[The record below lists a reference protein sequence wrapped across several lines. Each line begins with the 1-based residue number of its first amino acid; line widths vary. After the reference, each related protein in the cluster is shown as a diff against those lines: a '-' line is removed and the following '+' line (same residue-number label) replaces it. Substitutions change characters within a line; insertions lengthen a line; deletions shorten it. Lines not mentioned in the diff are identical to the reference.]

1 MATQAGIAPRAK
13 PLRQIGRGWSPNQR
27 REALWAYAFL
37 SPAFFFLLALIL
49 FPILFAFWISLHD
62 WSLIPR
68 EFPFIGLGNYVE
80 ALKDE
85 LTIKSL
91 WNTVIYTIG
100 AVPLGMLMSLVLAL
114 IMNQDKLPFRTGFR
128 TAYFI
133 PVITSWIAVSFV
145 WVWMFEPRYGAVNT
159 FLSWF
164 GITGIKWLASP
175 IWALPAIMIVS
186 IWKGLGYNMVIF
198 LAGLQGIPR
207 EMHEAARID
216 GANSWQDFWSITFPL
231 LNPTVVFITV
241 TAVIGS
247 LQVFTP
253 AVIMT
258 TRQGEAG
265 GPINSTRVMVYH
277 IYSTA
282 FRNNRLGYGAALAF
296 LLFVLILI
304 VTIVQLRLTQ
314 RDVEYS

>member
-1 MATQAGIAPRAK
+1 MATLAHSSQQVKKR
-13 PLRQIGRGWSPNQR
+13 RWSPEHR
-27 REALWAYAFL
+27 RETLWAYAFL

-49 FPILFAFWISLHD
+49 FPIILAFWMSLHD

-68 EFPFIGLGNYVE
+68 AFPFIGIENYIE
-80 ALKDE
+80 AVQDK
-85 LTIKSL
+85 LTVKSL
-91 WNTVIYTIG
+91 RNTLIYTIG
-100 AVPLGMLMSLVLAL
+100 AVPVGMIISLAL
-114 IMNQDKLPFRTGFR
+114 AMIMNQEKLPFRTAFR

-133 PVITSWIAVSFV
+133 PVITSWVAVSFV

-159 FLSWF
+159 FLGWF
-164 GITGIKWLASP
+164 GIHGPTWLASP
-175 IWALPAIMIVS
+175 YWALPAIILVS

-207 EMHEAARID
+207 ELLEAARID
-216 GANSWQDFWSITFPL
+216 GANRRQVFRSITFPL

-265 GPINSTRVMVYH
+265 GPIDSTRVMVYH

-282 FRNNRLGYGAALAF
+282 FRYNRLGYGAALAF
-296 LLFVLILI
+296 VLFALILI
-304 VTIVQLRLTQ
+304 VTVVQLRMTQ
-314 RDVEYS
+314 RDIEY

>member
-1 MATQAGIAPRAK
+1 MAAQSMPRMLK
-13 PLRQIGRGWSPNQR
+13 KQRWSPQKR
-27 REALWAYAFL
+27 REILWAYAFL
-37 SPAFFFLLALIL
+37 GPAFFFLLVLVL
-49 FPILFAFWISLHD
+49 YPILFAFWISLHD

-68 EFPFIGLGNYVE
+68 DFPFIGLRNYTE
-80 ALKDE
+80 AFKDK
-85 LTIKSL
+85 LTLQSL
-91 WNTVIYTIG
+91 RNTMVYTIG
-100 AVPLGMLMSLVLAL
+100 AVPISMILSLAL
-114 IMNQDKLPFRTGFR
+114 ALVMNMDRLPFRTTFR

-133 PVITSWIAVSFV
+133 PVITSWVAVSYV
-145 WVWMFEPRYGAVNT
+145 WLWMFEPRWGLVNS
-159 FLSWF
+159 FLGFF

-175 IWALPAIMIVS
+175 TWALPAIMIVS

-207 EMHEAARID
+207 ELREAATID
-216 GANSWQDFWSITFPL
+216 GANRWQSFWFITFPL
-231 LNPTVVFITV
+231 LNPTIVFITV

-258 TRQGEAG
+258 TVQGEAG

-282 FRNNRLGYGAALAF
+282 FRYNQLGFGAALAF
-296 LLFVLILI
+296 LLFALILL
-304 VTIVQLRLTQ
+304 VTVGQIRLTQ
-314 RDVEYS
+314 RNVEYD

>member
-1 MATQAGIAPRAK
+1 MATQVKTFIPKKYRLSA
-13 PLRQIGRGWSPNQR
+13 QQR
-27 REALWAYAFL
+27 REILWAYAFL
-37 SPAFFFLLALIL
+37 GPSFFFLAALIL

-68 EFPFIGLGNYVE
+68 EFPFLGLENYVE
-80 ALKDE
+80 AIKDQ

-91 WNTVIYTIG
+91 KNTLIYTIG
-100 AVPLGMLMSLVLAL
+100 AVPIGMVLSLLLAL
-114 IMNQDKLPFRTGFR
+114 VMNQDRLPLRTWFR

-133 PVITSWIAVSFV
+133 PVITSWVAVSFV
-145 WVWMFEPRYGAVNT
+145 WLWMFEPRWGLVNT
-159 FLSWF
+159 FLGLF

-175 IWALPAIMIVS
+175 IWALPAIMIVA

-207 EMHEAARID
+207 ELREAATID
-216 GANSWQDFWSITFPL
+216 GANRWQSFWSITFPL
-231 LNPTVVFITV
+231 LNPTIVFITV
-241 TAVIGS
+241 IAVIGS

-258 TRQGEAG
+258 TVQGEAG

-282 FRNNRLGYGAALAF
+282 FRYNRLGYGAALAF
-296 LLFVLILI
+296 LLFALILV
-304 VTIVQLRLTQ
+304 VTIIQLRLTQ
-314 RDVEYS
+314 RDVEYD

>member
-1 MATQAGIAPRAK
+1 MATPASRF
-13 PLRQIGRGWSPNQR
+13 SPGQR
-27 REALWAYAFL
+27 RWTPQQVREILWAYAFL
-37 SPAFFFLLALIL
+37 SPAFFFLLVLIL

-68 EFPFIGLGNYVE
+68 EFPFIGVQNYVE
-80 ALKDE
+80 AVRDQ

-91 WNTVIYTIG
+91 KNTLIYTIG
-100 AVPLGMLMSLVLAL
+100 AVPVGMFISLILAL
-114 IMNQDKLPFRTGFR
+114 VMNQDNLPFRTWFR
-128 TAYFI
+128 TVYFI
-133 PVITSWIAVSFV
+133 PVITSWVAVSFV
-145 WVWMFEPRYGAVNT
+145 WVWMFEPRWGLVNS
-159 FLSWF
+159 FLALF

-175 IWALPAIMIVS
+175 VWALPAIMIVS

-207 EMHEAARID
+207 EMHEAAKID
-216 GANSWQDFWSITFPL
+216 GANRWQSFWSITFPL
-231 LNPTVVFITV
+231 LNPTIVFITV

-282 FRNNRLGYGAALAF
+282 FRYNRLGYGAALAF
-296 LLFVLILI
+296 LLFILILV
-304 VTIVQLRLTQ
+304 VTLVQLRLTQ
-314 RDVEYS
+314 REVEYG

>member
-1 MATQAGIAPRAK
+1 VATQAAAAPAAATR
-13 PLRQIGRGWSPNQR
+13 RRRWSPQAR
-27 REALWAYAFL
+27 REAMWAYAFL
-37 SPAFFFLLALIL
+37 GPSFFFLFVLVL

-68 EFPFIGLGNYVE
+68 DFPLIGLKNYVE
-80 ALKDE
+80 ALADP

-91 WNTVIYTIG
+91 KNTVVYTIG
-100 AVPLGMLMSLVLAL
+100 AVPVSMALSLILAL
-114 IMNQDKLPFRTGFR
+114 IMNQERLPFRTGFR
-128 TAYFI
+128 TSYFI
-133 PVITSWIAVSFV
+133 PVITSWVAVSFV
-145 WVWMFEPRYGAVNT
+145 WVWMFEPRYGLVNS
-159 FLSWF
+159 FLSLF

-175 IWALPAIMIVS
+175 VWALPAIMIVA

-207 EMHEAARID
+207 ELHEAAKID
-216 GANSWQDFWSITFPL
+216 GADRWQGFWHITFPL
-231 LNPTVVFITV
+231 LNPTIVFITV

-258 TRQGEAG
+258 TVQGEAG

-282 FRNNRLGYGAALAF
+282 FRYNRLGYGAALAF
-296 LLFVLILI
+296 LLFALILI
-304 VTIVQLRLTQ
+304 IALVQMRVTQ
-314 RDVEYS
+314 REVEYS

>member
-1 MATQAGIAPRAK
+1 MATQAKTLGTGGPR
-13 PLRQIGRGWSPNQR
+13 WSPQQV
-27 REALWAYAFL
+27 REILWAYAFL
-37 SPAFFFLLALIL
+37 SPAFFFLIVLIL

-68 EFPFIGLGNYVE
+68 EFPFIGIQNYAE
-80 ALKDE
+80 AIKDK

-91 WNTVIYTIG
+91 NNTLIYTIG
-100 AVPLGMLMSLVLAL
+100 AVPIGMLVSLVLAL
-114 IMNQDKLPFRTGFR
+114 IMNQDKLPLRTSFR

-133 PVITSWIAVSFV
+133 PVITSLVAVSFV
-145 WVWMFEPRYGAVNT
+145 WVWMFEPRWGFVNS

-175 IWALPAIMIVS
+175 IWAMPAIMIVS

-207 EMHEAARID
+207 EMHEAAKID
-216 GANSWQDFWSITFPL
+216 GANRWQSFWSITFPL
-231 LNPTVVFITV
+231 LNPTIVFITV

-258 TRQGEAG
+258 TKGGEAG
-265 GPINSTRVMVYH
+265 GPIDSTRVMVYH
-277 IYSTA
+277 IYSAA

-296 LLFVLILI
+296 LLFALILV

-314 RDVEYS
+314 RDVEYG

>member
-1 MATQAGIAPRAK
+1 MATLAPSSQQVKKR
-13 PLRQIGRGWSPNQR
+13 RWSPERR
-27 REALWAYAFL
+27 RETLWAYAFL

-49 FPILFAFWISLHD
+49 FPIILAFWMSLHD

-68 EFPFIGLGNYVE
+68 DFPFIGIENYIE
-80 ALKDE
+80 AVQDK
-85 LTIKSL
+85 LTVKSL
-91 WNTVIYTIG
+91 RNTLIYTIG
-100 AVPLGMLMSLVLAL
+100 AVPVGMIISLVLAM
-114 IMNQDKLPFRTGFR
+114 IMNQEKLPFRTAFR

-133 PVITSWIAVSFV
+133 PVITSWVAVSFV

-159 FLSWF
+159 FLGWL
-164 GITGIKWLASP
+164 GVHGPTWLASP
-175 IWALPAIMIVS
+175 YWALPAIIMVS

-207 EMHEAARID
+207 ELVEAARID
-216 GANSWQDFWSITFPL
+216 GANRWQVFRSITFPL

-265 GPINSTRVMVYH
+265 GPIDSTRVMVYH

-282 FRNNRLGYGAALAF
+282 FRYNRLGYGAALAF
-296 LLFVLILI
+296 LLFALILI
-304 VTIVQLRLTQ
+304 VTLVQLRLTQ
-314 RDVEYS
+314 RDIEY

>member
-1 MATQAGIAPRAK
+1 MATAAK
-13 PLRQIGRGWSPNQR
+13 AFAITRQRWSRQQR

-37 SPAFFFLLALIL
+37 SPAFFFLLALIM

-68 EFPFIGLGNYVE
+68 HFPFIGLQNYLE
-80 ALKDE
+80 TLRDP

-91 WNTVIYTIG
+91 RNTLFYTVG
-100 AVPLGMLMSLVLAL
+100 AVPVSMAVSLILAL
-114 IMNQDKLPFRTGFR
+114 IMNQEKLPFRTWFR
-128 TAYFI
+128 TTYFI
-133 PVITSWIAVSFV
+133 PVITSWVAVSFV
-145 WVWMFEPRYGAVNT
+145 WLWLFEPRWGLVNS
-159 FLSWF
+159 FLGWF

-175 IWALPAIMIVS
+175 VWALPAIMLVAV
-186 IWKGLGYNMVIF
+186 WKGLGYNMVIF

-207 EMHEAARID
+207 EMHEAAKID
-216 GANSWQDFWSITFPL
+216 GANRWQSFWFITFPL

-258 TRQGEAG
+258 TIQGEAG

-282 FRNNRLGYGAALAF
+282 FRYNRLGYGAALAF
-296 LLFVLILI
+296 VLFALILV
-304 VTIVQLRLTQ
+304 VTLVQLRLTQ
-314 RDVEYS
+314 REVEYT

>member
-1 MATQAGIAPRAK
+1 MATQAIAIREK
-13 PLRQIGRGWSPNQR
+13 KRRSSPQR
-27 REALWAYAFL
+27 RRETLWAYAFL
-37 SPAFFFLLALIL
+37 SPAFFFLVALIL
-49 FPILFAFWISLHD
+49 FPIIFAFWISLHD

-68 EFPFIGLGNYVE
+68 PFPFIGLGNYTE
-80 ALKDE
+80 AIKDP

-91 WNTVIYTIG
+91 KNTLIYTIG
-100 AVPLGMLMSLVLAL
+100 AVPVGMLLSLVLAL
-114 IMNQDKLPFRTGFR
+114 IMNQNRLPFRTGFR

-145 WVWMFEPRYGAVNT
+145 WIYMFEPRWGTVNA
-159 FLSWF
+159 FLGWF
-164 GITGIKWLASP
+164 GIHGIKWLASP
-175 IWALPAIMIVS
+175 VWALPAIMIVA

-207 EMHEAARID
+207 EMHEAAKID
-216 GANSWQDFWSITFPL
+216 GANRWQSFWAITFPL
-231 LNPTVVFITV
+231 LNPTIVFITV

-265 GPINSTRVMVYH
+265 GPIDSTRVMVYH
-277 IYSTA
+277 IYATA
-282 FRNNRLGYGAALAF
+282 FRYNRLGYGAALAF
-296 LLFVLILI
+296 LLFALILV
-304 VTIVQLRLTQ
+304 VTVVQLRLTQ
-314 RDVEYS
+314 RDVEY

>member
-1 MATQAGIAPRAK
+1 MATLAPAQPARK
-13 PLRQIGRGWSPNQR
+13 RRWSPERR
-27 REALWAYAFL
+27 RETLWAYAFL

-49 FPILFAFWISLHD
+49 FPIIFAFWISLHD

-68 EFPFIGLGNYVE
+68 DFPFIGVANYLE
-80 ALKDE
+80 AFEDN
-85 LTIKSL
+85 LTLKSL
-91 WNTVIYTIG
+91 KNTLIYTIG
-100 AVPLGMLMSLVLAL
+100 AVPLGMVISLAL
-114 IMNQDKLPFRTGFR
+114 AMIMNQEKLPFRTAFR

-133 PVITSWIAVSFV
+133 PVITSWVAVSFV
-145 WVWMFEPRYGAVNT
+145 WIWMFEPRYGAVNT
-159 FLSWF
+159 FLGWF
-164 GITGIKWLASP
+164 GIHGIKWLASP
-175 IWALPAIMIVS
+175 FWALPAIILVS
-186 IWKGLGYNMVIF
+186 VWKGLGYNMVIF

-207 EMHEAARID
+207 ELVEAARID
-216 GANSWQDFWSITFPL
+216 GANRWQVFRSITFPL

-258 TRQGEAG
+258 TVQGEAG

-282 FRNNRLGYGAALAF
+282 FRYNRLGYGAALAF
-296 LLFVLILI
+296 LLFALILV
-304 VTIVQLRLTQ
+304 VTLVQLRLTQ
-314 RDVEYS
+314 RDIEY

>member
-1 MATQAGIAPRAK
+1 MATQVKTFIPKKYR
-13 PLRQIGRGWSPNQR
+13 WSAQQR
-27 REALWAYAFL
+27 REILWAYAFL
-37 SPAFFFLLALIL
+37 GPSFFFLAVLIL

-68 EFPFIGLGNYVE
+68 EFPFLGLENYVE
-80 ALKDE
+80 AIKDQ

-91 WNTVIYTIG
+91 KNTLVYTIG
-100 AVPLGMLMSLVLAL
+100 AVPVGMVLSLLLAL
-114 IMNQDKLPFRTGFR
+114 VMNQDRLPLRTWFR

-133 PVITSWIAVSFV
+133 PVITSWVAVSFV
-145 WVWMFEPRYGAVNT
+145 WIWMFEPRWGLVNT
-159 FLSWF
+159 FLGLF

-175 IWALPAIMIVS
+175 IWALPAIMIVA

-207 EMHEAARID
+207 ELREAATID
-216 GANSWQDFWSITFPL
+216 GANRWQSFWSITFPL
-231 LNPTVVFITV
+231 LNPTIVFITV

-258 TRQGEAG
+258 TVQGEAG

-282 FRNNRLGYGAALAF
+282 FRYNRLGYGAALAF
-296 LLFVLILI
+296 LLFALILA
-304 VTIVQLRLTQ
+304 VTIIQLRLTQ
-314 RDVEYS
+314 RDVEYD

>member
-1 MATQAGIAPRAK
+1 MATQAVT
-13 PLRQIGRGWSPNQR
+13 IGERKRRFSRQR
-27 REALWAYAFL
+27 RRETLWAYAFL
-37 SPAFFFLLALIL
+37 SPAFFFLVALIL

-68 EFPFIGLGNYVE
+68 PFPFIGLGNYTE
-80 ALKDE
+80 AIKDP

-91 WNTVIYTIG
+91 KNTLIYTIG
-100 AVPLGMLMSLVLAL
+100 AVPVGMIVSLALAL

-145 WVWMFEPRYGAVNT
+145 WIYMFEPRWGTVNA
-159 FLSWF
+159 FLGWF
-164 GITGIKWLASP
+164 GIHGIKWLASP
-175 IWALPAIMIVS
+175 VWALPAIMIVA

-207 EMHEAARID
+207 EMHEAAKID
-216 GANSWQDFWSITFPL
+216 GANRWQSFLAITVPL
-231 LNPTVVFITV
+231 LNPTIVFITV

-265 GPINSTRVMVYH
+265 GPIDSTRVMVYH
-277 IYSTA
+277 IYATA
-282 FRNNRLGYGAALAF
+282 FRYNRLGYGAALAF
-296 LLFVLILI
+296 ALFALIMV
-304 VTIVQLRLTQ
+304 VTLVQLRLTQ
-314 RDVEYS
+314 RDIEY